1 MMPPEG
7 CERYRE
13 WIGAFVL
20 GKLEGVEYEAM
31 QTHINGCAECWVE
44 ARELGPVVAA
54 LAEADP
60 DRIDEDVRPPDD
72 LEESTLALISEEIHR
87 SRRGSRQRYGW
98 LASAAAAIFA
108 VVIGLAGLTWLV
120 EPAAAVELLSF
131 RTTPG
136 VQPRGYLIAH
146 SWGTEITLAAS
157 GLQDGQTYR
166 VRLVSEDKE
175 KVNAGTFIGAGDEFS
190 RGTFTAALSR
200 KDAARVEVRAP
211 GGELA
216 FYSKL
221 PEKPRNKVRKWPLI
235 GVLPWPEPDLKNIT
249 KKPGD
254 SGKKKGPGA
263 GDTSPSDTPG
273 RPKAGGSGDGTP
285 PSNESPPDSDYG
297 HGFHGQPP
305 SESPPPQPSASP
317 EPSATP
323 EPSAFPEPSA
333 PPERS
338 ASPKPSAP
346 LEPSPPPA
354 RQYDGPS

>member
-20 GKLEGVEYEAM
+20 GKLEGAELEAM
-31 QTHINGCAECWVE
+31 QTHLNGCPECWAE

-54 LAEADP
+54 LADADP
-60 DRIDEDVRPPDD
+60 DRIDEYQRPPGG
-72 LEESTLALISEEIHR
+72 LEESTLAPISEEIR
-87 SRRGSRQRYGW
+87 RAQSSRRRYGW
-98 LASAAAAIFA
+98 ASLAAAAIFA

-136 VQPRGYLIAH
+136 VKPTGYLIAH
-146 SWGTEITLAAS
+146 PWGTEITLEAS

-166 VRLVSEDKE
+166 VTLVSEDKE

-221 PEKPRNKVRKWPLI
+221 PEKPKDKVRKWPLI
-235 GVLPWPEPDLKNIT
+235 GVLPWAEPDLKNIT

-285 PSNESPPDSDYG
+285 PSNESPPEGDPG
-297 HGFHGQPP
+297 RGFHGQPP
-305 SESPPPQPSASP
+305 YESPPPQPSASP

-323 EPSAFPEPSA
+323 EPPASPAPSA
-333 PPERS
+333 L
-338 ASPKPSAP
+338 PKPSASP
-346 LEPSPPPA
+346 QPSGAPKPSPLPEN
-354 RQYDGPS
+354 RQYDEQR